1 MATRNKSL
9 RKKEALAVALI
20 EAPSVVEACRRA
32 GVSTNSAYRWLR
44 EDAEFRELFRSTKRR
59 LLDLALARLEGIV
72 TRAISTLEEV
82 LESGTHK
89 PARVSASR
97 TVLEMVLKL
106 REHDEILERLEA
118 LEKAV
123 LEKRGGGEWD

>member
-44 EDAEFRELFRSTKRR
+44 EDTEFRELFRSTKRR

-82 LESGTHK
+82 LESGTHE